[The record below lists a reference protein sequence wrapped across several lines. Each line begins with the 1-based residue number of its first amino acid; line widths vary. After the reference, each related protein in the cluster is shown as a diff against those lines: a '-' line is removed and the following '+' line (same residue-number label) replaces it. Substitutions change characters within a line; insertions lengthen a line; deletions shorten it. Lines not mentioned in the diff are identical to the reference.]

1 MDFFIR
7 YKYSSQHRQFDR
19 EMSAHLKEF
28 LNFLLYLCAF
38 TLYLCLLIANVFLS
52 STLFEQLIFLG
63 MQSYLAGGLSC
74 LFGFFISILISLA
87 LANMWNLLDSILN
100 PGTQSSQD
108 SSSSSPLSCSTPLD
122 SPPPYCLVMEGEMGD
137 LPTYEEATK

>member
-1 MDFFIR
+1 
-7 YKYSSQHRQFDR
+7 
-19 EMSAHLKEF
+19 MSAHLKEF

-38 TLYLCLLIANVFLS
+38 TLYLCLLIGL
-52 STLFEQLIFLG
+52 
-63 MQSYLAGGLSC
+63 QSYLAGGLSC